1 MRYISSSLFMIIVLG
16 LSATI
21 AKSQNFDIFIPR
33 GYELLDSKS
42 GDLNQDGITDYVIIC
57 KSPNEYEE
65 EDAKRPLMILHG
77 NPNGSLTLIERNDNI
92 VLCFL
97 CGGVMGDPY
106 TGITTKK
113 NFFSVEHAGGSSD
126 QWTRIITF
134 KYNMEDGN
142 YYLSRDAGEVWN
154 TNSKK
159 QKKKLE
165 TYSRD
170 QWGYTLFRDY
180 VGE

>member
-1 MRYISSSLFMIIVLG
+1 MRGISSSLFMILVLS

-21 AKSQNFDIFIPR
+21 VKSQNFDTFIPR

-97 CGGVMGDPY
+97 CGG
-106 TGITTKK
+106 
-113 NFFSVEHAGGSSD
+113 
-126 QWTRIITF
+126 
-134 KYNMEDGN
+134 
-142 YYLSRDAGEVWN
+142 
-154 TNSKK
+154 
-159 QKKKLE
+159 
-165 TYSRD
+165 
-170 QWGYTLFRDY
+170 
-180 VGE
+180 

>member
-1 MRYISSSLFMIIVLG
+1 MRGISSSLFMILVLG

-21 AKSQNFDIFIPR
+21 VKSQNFDTFIPR

-42 GDLNQDGITDYVIIC
+42 GDLNQDGIMDYVIIC
-57 KSPNEYEE
+57 KNPKEDEE

-97 CGGVMGDPY
+97 CGGVWGDPY
-106 TGITTKK
+106 EGMTLKK
-113 NFFSVEHAGGSSD
+113 NFFSVEHRGGSND
-126 QWTRIITF
+126 RWTRIITF
-134 KYNMEDGN
+134 KYNTKDKS
-142 YYLSRDAGEVWN
+142 YYLHKDGGVLYN
-154 TNSKK
+154 TFDPNKSTDEFYN
-159 QKKKLE
+159 KKL
-165 TYSRD
+165 
-170 QWGYTLFRDY
+170 WGKMLFRDY

>member
-21 AKSQNFDIFIPR
+21 VKSQNFDIFIPR

-42 GDLNQDGITDYVIIC
+42 GDLNLDGITDYVIIC
-57 KSPNEYEE
+57 KNPKEDEE

-97 CGGVMGDPY
+97 CGGVWGDPY
-106 TGITTKK
+106 EGMTLKK
-113 NFFSVEHAGGSSD
+113 NFFSVEHRGGSSD
-126 QWTRIITF
+126 RWTRIITF
-134 KYNMEDGN
+134 KYNTKDKS
-142 YYLSRDAGEVWN
+142 YYLHKDGGVLYN
-154 TNSKK
+154 TFDPDKSTDEFYN
-159 QKKKLE
+159 KKL
-165 TYSRD
+165 
-170 QWGYTLFRDY
+170 WGKMLFKNY

>member
-1 MRYISSSLFMIIVLG
+1 MKAFIMFALLWGMSIIP
-16 LSATI
+16 AD
-21 AKSQNFDIFIPR
+21 AQNFSRFIPR
-33 GYELLDSKS
+33 GFELLDSKS
-42 GDLNQDGITDYVIIC
+42 GDLNQDGYTDYVIIC
-57 KSPNEYEE
+57 KNPNEYEDE
-65 EDAKRPLMILHG
+65 EAKRPLMIVHG
-77 NPNGSLTLIERNDNI
+77 NPNGTLSLISRNDNI

-106 TGITTKK
+106 TGITIKK

-134 KYNMEDGN
+134 KYNMDDGN
-142 YYLSRDAGEVWN
+142 YYLSRDAGETWN

-165 TYSRD
+165 TYSKE
-170 QWGYTLFRDY
+170 QWGNTLFRDY